1 MQLPDV
7 NVLIYAHRQDAPE
20 HDRYAAWLRAL
31 VEAPEPFAVA
41 GIVLAGFL
49 RIVTN
54 PKIFRPATPMQT
66 ALVFCSRLVEW
77 PRAVF
82 VMPRR
87 THWALNG
94 VAHFHKQVPV
104 CATRHD
110 EDSSWPLDEPAA
122 KYQGCLH
129 RRRRPKD
136 LGICHDSQEA
146 GEHDLRDRERF
157 RRLDQGSKPRRVS
170 IVLGR
175 VLPVRVD

>member
-1 MQLPDV
+1 
-7 NVLIYAHRQDAPE
+7 VLDGQGRHVSIGDQR
-20 HDRYAAWLRAL
+20 
-31 VEAPEPFAVA
+31 
-41 GIVLAGFL
+41 
-49 RIVTN
+49 
-54 PKIFRPATPMQT
+54 
-66 ALVFCSRLVEW
+66 
-77 PRAVF
+77 
-82 VMPRR
+82 
-87 THWALNG
+87 ALNG

-110 EDSSWPLDEPAA
+110 EDGSWPLDEPPA

-157 RRLDQGSKPRRVS
+157 GGLDQGSKPRRLS